1 MKVKVKLLSVFG
13 AHARED
19 ADGLTTV
26 RDRGTVRALAE
37 TLGLPLDQVRIITVN
52 GRQVF
57 LDEGGDFA
65 GGCGI
70 VTAIHQD
77 QGSRQKRLQPPRPGN
92 VA

>member
-1 MKVKVKLLSVFG
+1 MKVKVKLLSVFA

-57 LDEGGDFA
+57 LDEPLSDGDEVLIFPPAFGG
-65 GGCGI
+65 G
-70 VTAIHQD
+70 
-77 QGSRQKRLQPPRPGN
+77 
-92 VA
+92 

>member
-57 LDEGGDFA
+57 LDEPLSDGDEVLIFPPAFGG
-65 GGCGI
+65 G
-70 VTAIHQD
+70 
-77 QGSRQKRLQPPRPGN
+77 
-92 VA
+92 